1 MPSSLPVSALEIPA
15 LLEVDDLQ
23 THITESGQVTRA
35 VDGISFQLEKGRTLA
50 IVGESG
56 SGKTMTALSIVRLL
70 PTATAQ
76 IVGGR
81 ILFEGRDLTVASEGE
96 LRQIRGD
103 RIAIMFQDPLTA
115 LNPSLRVGPQV
126 MEPLLEH
133 RRVDRAEAR
142 QRAVEMLA
150 RTHLPDPAAVFDA
163 YPHQLSGG
171 MRQRVVLA
179 MALACEPD
187 VLIADEPTTALDV
200 TTQEQI
206 IDLLLE
212 IQQATRLSLIVIT
225 HDLGVVARI
234 ADDVLVV
241 YAGKGVEYGAVRDVF
256 KLPAHPYT
264 RGLLESIDYQQYRP
278 RERLDSIPGVP
289 PRLDELPPGCAF
301 HPRCRFAI
309 DRCREETPL
318 LLPPPGYRTLAACH
332 VAQAGSLPLWRKRER
347 ERPGA

>member
-1 MPSSLPVSALEIPA
+1 
-15 LLEVDDLQ
+15 
-23 THITESGQVTRA
+23 
-35 VDGISFQLEKGRTLA
+35 
-50 IVGESG
+50 
-56 SGKTMTALSIVRLL
+56 
-70 PTATAQ
+70 
-76 IVGGR
+76 
-81 ILFEGRDLTVASEGE
+81 
-96 LRQIRGD
+96 
-103 RIAIMFQDPLTA
+103 
-115 LNPSLRVGPQV
+115 
-126 MEPLLEH
+126 
-133 RRVDRAEAR
+133 
-142 QRAVEMLA
+142 VEMLA

-241 YAGKGVEYGAVRDVF
+241 YAGKGVEYGDVHDVF
-256 KLPAHPYT
+256 AQPAHPYT
-264 RGLLESIDYQQYRP
+264 RGLLEAVNYQQYRP